1 MRRVPK
7 LSFGQGQLML
17 WILAGSLTAFGVMFL
32 FFRVSGVA
40 LTATPRKA
48 PHISWMP
55 TARQDP
61 LSPQDPRYVMADVF
75 DPSLMSLPNAHGFSS
90 GAWHQTIEA
99 AQRNLGWNQQP
110 AFLSPAPPSEPRSLL
125 EPTPLD
131 AAVLSAA
138 EKTEPISEEPSDGDA
153 TAPLVSVNQSVFRV
167 LGPLERRVVVNAP
180 ALPEINNPTPL
191 RPTQIRVGVG
201 ADGLVLYALLDR
213 SSGDDGVDAQAL
225 ALAHR
230 IRFEAEQDSS
240 PVSLA
245 WGVLRFLWATQPPPA
260 TTNVESAAAQR

>member
-17 WILAGSLTAFGVMFL
+17 WILAGSLIAFGVMFL

-40 LTATPRKA
+40 LTTTPREA
-48 PHISWMP
+48 PHIAWMP

-61 LSPQDPRYVMADVF
+61 LSPHDPRYVMADVF

-90 GAWHQTIEA
+90 GAWHQKIEA

-110 AFLSPAPPSEPRSLL
+110 AFLNPAAPSEPHSLL

-138 EKTEPISEEPSDGDA
+138 EKTEALSEEPSDGDA
-153 TAPLVSVNQSVFRV
+153 TTPLVAVNQSVVRV
-167 LGPLERRVVVNAP
+167 LGPLEDRGIVHAP
-180 ALPEINNPTPL
+180 TLPTINNPTPL

-201 ADGLVLYALLDR
+201 ADGVVLYSLLDR
-213 SSGDDGVDAQAL
+213 SSGDDDVDTQAL
-225 ALAHR
+225 AIAR
-230 IRFEAEQDSS
+230 QIRFEAEQDSS
-240 PVSLA
+240 TISLA
-245 WGVLRFLWATQPPPA
+245 WGVVRFLWATQPSA
-260 TTNVESAAAQR
+260 TTNVESTAAQR